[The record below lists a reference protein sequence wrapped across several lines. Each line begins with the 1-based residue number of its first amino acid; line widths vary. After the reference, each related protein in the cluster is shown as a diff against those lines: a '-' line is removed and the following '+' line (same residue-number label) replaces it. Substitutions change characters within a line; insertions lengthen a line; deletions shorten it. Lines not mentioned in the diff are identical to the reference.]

1 MKSEI
6 GKSLALFGG
15 AAAVI
20 LAVGFNGGGYDKL
33 PSTPRMTTTA
43 FVVTAAPTP
52 PAPPPGPADGRS
64 GASLRG
70 CIVGLNCGPIGPV
83 GPKRPK
89 PPQLHM
95 PQTSS
100 PPRGRPSFGIVQ

>member
-15 AAAVI
+15 AAAVVF
-20 LAVGFNGGGYDKL
+20 AFGFNGVGYDKL

-43 FVVTAAPTP
+43 FVVTPVPTP
-52 PAPPPGPADGRS
+52 PAPPVGVADRKPR
-64 GASLRG
+64 ASLRG

-89 PPQLHM
+89 QP
-95 PQTSS
+95 
-100 PPRGRPSFGIVQ
+100 RPSQTIRTAHVPNTLSPRP